1 MGKTKKI
8 NRVNR
13 KNSSKKYINKIK
25 NKLQLNSVLFT
36 EKPKTF
42 IVGYGSL
49 INTKSRL
56 NTGKQNIGR
65 AIPIIV
71 KNIANLKRVWN
82 FQKNNY
88 NKSLTALGLQN
99 SLKGSNINGVL
110 YPVFSN
116 ISDFDE
122 RETGYY
128 RLRLNIDKLK
138 AINKDLLPRYNCDIF
153 IYMLKPR
160 YQKQRPNKNLPIL
173 QSYVDK
179 VITGCL
185 EYNIDFA
192 KRFIKTTYGWNKYFL
207 NDRVDQCESH
217 KIIDSL
223 LKEYLPKSKSC
234 LMSKPKNK
242 FIMLK

>member
-13 KNSSKKYINKIK
+13 KKSSKKNINKLK

-56 NTGKQNIGR
+56 NTGKQNIGK

-71 KNIANLKRVWN
+71 KSNANLKRAWN
-82 FQKNNY
+82 FQKNN
-88 NKSLTALGLQN
+88 LTALGLQN
-99 SLKGSNINGVL
+99 SLTGSNINGVL

-122 RETGYY
+122 REKGYY
-128 RLRLNIDKLK
+128 RFKLSIDNLK
-138 AINKDLLPRYNCDIF
+138 AINRDLLPRYNCDIF

-160 YQKQRPNKNLPIL
+160 FQKQRPQKHLPIL

-179 VITGCL
+179 VIIGCL

-192 KRFIKTTYGWNKYFL
+192 RRFINTTYGWNKYFL
-207 NDRVDQCESH
+207 NDRQDNSNSY
-217 KIIDSL
+217 KITDSL
-223 LKEYLPKSKSC
+223 LKENLPKSKSC